1 MLKLKKR
8 KASLLSLFLF
18 IHIKIKYLQPRT
30 QLTYQIIYFLLDPSS
45 PTQIVAGY
53 FVGSVH
59 FFRMYNAGKT
69 IDVGDV
75 WPETRK
81 DLTATEWAH
90 AVNSETEL
98 KAALWG
104 KTSRVRQ

>member
-1 MLKLKKR
+1 M
-8 KASLLSLFLF
+8 
-18 IHIKIKYLQPRT
+18 
-30 QLTYQIIYFLLDPSS
+30 IYFLLDPSS
-45 PTQIVAGY
+45 PTQLVAGY

-81 DLTATEWAH
+81 DLTAAEWAH
-90 AVNSETEL
+90 AVNSEAKL

-104 KTSRVRQ
+104 KTSFRVF